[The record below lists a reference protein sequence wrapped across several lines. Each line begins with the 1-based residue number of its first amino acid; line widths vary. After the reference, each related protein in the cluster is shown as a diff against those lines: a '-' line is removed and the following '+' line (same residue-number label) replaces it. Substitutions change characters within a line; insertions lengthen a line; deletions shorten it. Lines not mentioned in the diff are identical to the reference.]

1 VSIVSHGHRELAV
14 SLLRQL
20 CELHAGLIAHVV
32 LTHNLAGPA
41 VEPPAGGWPFR
52 LTELFNPLP
61 QGFGANH
68 NGAFAHCATEF
79 FCILNPDIEL
89 PDPAVWPRLLESVRQ
104 PGVACAYPM
113 LLNGD
118 GSRQENE
125 RELVTPAALLR
136 RHVLRRPQR
145 AVDWV
150 SAAFWLVRSEVW
162 RDLGGFDERYFMYCE
177 DADFCVRMQLAGWR
191 LARAT
196 TSAVHDASWASRR
209 IGRHLAW
216 HLRSMLRLWLQ
227 PHFAAY
233 LRHLR
238 AERLRPA
245 R

>member
-1 VSIVSHGHRELAV
+1 MAANLV
-14 SLLRQL
+14 RQL
-20 CELHAGLIAHVV
+20 ALLHAGLIAHVV
-32 LTHNLAGPA
+32 LTHNLPA
-41 VEPPAGGWPFR
+41 VPLQAPEGGWPFR
-52 LTELFNPLP
+52 VTESFNEKAL
-61 QGFGANH
+61 GFGRNH
-68 NGAFAHCATEF
+68 NQAFAQCDTEF

-89 PDPAVWPRLLESVRQ
+89 PDPAVWPRLLESVRE
-104 PGVACAYPM
+104 PGVACAYPT
-113 LLNGD
+113 LYNGD

-136 RHVLRRPQR
+136 RHLLRRPQR
-145 AVDWV
+145 TVDWV
-150 SAAFWLVRSEVW
+150 SAAFWLVRSEAW
-162 RDLGGFDERYFMYCE
+162 RALGGFDERYFMYCE
-177 DADFCVRMQLAGWR
+177 DADFCVRLQLSGWR
-191 LARAT
+191 LAHAP

-238 AERLRPA
+238 AERLRLA